1 MRILHYFLGFPP
13 YRTGG
18 LTKYAFDLMQ
28 AQVEDDHIVIA
39 LWPGQIG
46 IFNHRVDIKK
56 RDDISGIKNYE
67 LINPLPV
74 SLDEGI
80 SELEAYMKPCD
91 IATYESFLKD
101 VKPNAI
107 HIHTLMGLHKEFIEA
122 AEKLHIKT
130 VFTTHDYFGI
140 CPKVTLYRFGEACQN
155 DHDCRD
161 CIQCNCSALSLKKI
175 MIMQSPL
182 YRGLKNFPIV
192 KQLRKQHRGDFFA
205 NELIPEMPDSSDKIA
220 EMAIQYKKLRA
231 YYISMLERIDCI
243 HFNSSVAE
251 AVYKKYMIP
260 KNSVVMTITHKN
272 IVDNRK
278 INEWKPADKFR
289 ITSLAPAKPF
299 KGFNVLQTALDE
311 LWESG
316 RHDFELKLFS
326 PVKSPR
332 PYMVIK
338 EDGFKQNEILSLSFL
353 YPSGKI
359 FYRFLLIGNDK
370 FLKRIDLSDCLL
382 NLPAETHYGHLQ
394 LSHLSHEAE
403 SLLIFLQCDLR
414 KHAGTFR
421 GEERTFPAEARM
433 HFRQR
438 HTHHFAL
445 AQLDLTCDADGTRK
459 VTKPETA
466 HMHDCILKSPLSLF
480 KRFLHPVLVV
490 HSLIDKGEQL
500 TDQNASFLVQKLI
513 AEL

>member
-338 EDGFKQNEILSLSFL
+338 EDGFKQNELSR
-353 YPSGKI
+353 I
-359 FYRFLLIGNDK
+359 FNNTD
-370 FLKRIDLSDCLL
+370 
-382 NLPAETHYGHLQ
+382 
-394 LSHLSHEAE
+394 
-403 SLLIFLQCDLR
+403 
-414 KHAGTFR
+414 
-421 GEERTFPAEARM
+421 
-433 HFRQR
+433 
-438 HTHHFAL
+438 
-445 AQLDLTCDADGTRK
+445 
-459 VTKPETA
+459 
-466 HMHDCILKSPLSLF
+466 
-480 KRFLHPVLVV
+480 VLVAPSICYETFGFTV
-490 HSLIDKGEQL
+490 LEAISYGVPVIVSNHVGAKDIVGDDDIVVEAGSVQELKEAIVGFDKARLCRHREDGLNCVQPKTLKYFLGE
-500 TDQNASFLVQKLI
+500 NYKLYR
-513 AEL
+513 E